1 MSFNTH
7 AGLWEKLYYKL
18 FLSTQVYH
26 GCNAMVEGD
35 GGGGGGGGGLGVK
48 GLGTRSTIEDEAE
61 YDMKSYSRT
70 SMRDHLP

>member
-18 FLSTQVYH
+18 FLSTPVYH
-26 GCNAMVEGD
+26 RHNAMVEGD
-35 GGGGGGGGGLGVK
+35 RGGLGVK

>member
-26 GCNAMVEGD
+26 GHNAMVEGD
-35 GGGGGGGGGLGVK
+35 SGGGGLGVK